1 MGRRAR
7 DGKSLSLQ
15 DLTDQSDYPGQE
27 RRLLRFAMF
36 SISPSGEGR
45 ASYRLLWVWI
55 LNSLSD
61 TVYSLPGCD
70 IYR

>member
-27 RRLLRFAMF
+27 RRLLRFAMDV
-36 SISPSGEGR
+36 ISPSGEGR
-45 ASYRLLWVWI
+45 ASYRLLLGMDSELFVRHR
-55 LNSLSD
+55 LFPARL
-61 TVYSLPGCD
+61 
-70 IYR
+70 